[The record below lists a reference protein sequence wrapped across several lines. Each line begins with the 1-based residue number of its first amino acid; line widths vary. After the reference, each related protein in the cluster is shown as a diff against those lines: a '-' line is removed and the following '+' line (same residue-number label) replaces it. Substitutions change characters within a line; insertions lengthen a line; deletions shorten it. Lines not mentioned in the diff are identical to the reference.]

1 MDENNKIEPLTRE
14 EKETLHEE
22 VRTGEIRYRLD
33 NKSRIKGGI
42 LQFVSLII
50 IVIITSLLTAT
61 VVSRKTYEDSILIDD
76 DSSLS
81 QVLKK
86 SLENFENGF
95 YNRTKI
101 RSIYDEVSSSVVGV
115 SNDPEA
121 FSGESYD
128 KLCSGVVMNEEG
140 YILIPYCTT
149 VLGAEKIYISTG
161 RPNDPVYES
170 KYIGTDP
177 TTGVALV
184 QVENLKLK
192 PAKFADSNSIK
203 VAQSVI
209 AMGTP
214 FGDSEKG
221 TVTFGV
227 ISTVNK
233 ALDTVTPDGREV
245 KIYIIETDSDMNRGN
260 NGGPLVNMNG
270 EVVGINSLKISNQF
284 NEEMGSA
291 ITSRDALNI
300 TRSLINSGE
309 ELNPFLG
316 VYGDIVNDITNGLTG
331 FYVQRVASQG
341 TADRAGIRP
350 TDIILSVDDISV
362 EDNTSLDNYIST
374 KQVGDVVSIVFRRV
388 DEVIT
393 VEATLYGVAIE

>member
-1 MDENNKIEPLTRE
+1 MDEKNKIDPLTKE

-42 LQFVSLII
+42 IQFASLII
-50 IVIITSLLTAT
+50 IVIITSLLTST
-61 VVSRKTYEDSILIDD
+61 VVARKTYKDSILIDD

-81 QVLKK
+81 QMLKK

-101 RSIYDEVSSSVVGV
+101 RNIFEEVSSSVVGIA
-115 SNDPEA
+115 SDPA
-121 FSGESYD
+121 FFEGESYD
-128 KLCSGVVMNEEG
+128 QVCSGVVMNSEG
-140 YILIPYCTT
+140 YILIPHCGIEVGT
-149 VLGAEKIYISTG
+149 EEIYVNTG
-161 RPNDPVYES
+161 RKNDGIFKAE
-170 KYIGTDP
+170 YIGTDP
-177 TTGVALV
+177 TTGVALIRV
-184 QVENLKLK
+184 SNLNLK
-192 PAKFADSNSIK
+192 PAKFSDSNVVK

-227 ISTVNK
+227 VSTVNK
-233 ALDTVTPDGREV
+233 ALNAVTPDGRDV
-245 KIYIIETDSDMNRGN
+245 KIYVMETDATINRGN

-270 EVVGINSLKISNQF
+270 EVVGINNLRITNLF
-284 NEEMGSA
+284 NLNMGTA
-291 ITSRDALNI
+291 ITSRDAINI
-300 TRSLINSGE
+300 TRSLMSSGE
-309 ELNPFLG
+309 ELSPFLG
-316 VYGDIVNDITNGLTG
+316 VYGDIVTDEVNGMTG
-331 FYVQRVASQG
+331 FYVQRIASQG

-350 TDIILSVDDISV
+350 TDIILSVDGITV
-362 EDNTSLDNYIST
+362 ESNSTLDEYVMT
-374 KQVGDVVSIVFRRV
+374 KQVGDVIKIIFRRV

-393 VEATLYGVAIE
+393 ADATLYGVAVE

>member
-14 EKETLHEE
+14 EETLHEE

-61 VVSRKTYEDSILIDD
+61 VVSRKTYEDSILVDD

-95 YNRTKI
+95 YNRNKI
-101 RSIYDEVSSSVVGV
+101 RSIYNEVSSSVVGV

-121 FSGESYD
+121 FSGESYENI
-128 KLCSGVVMNEEG
+128 CSGVVMNEEG
-140 YILIPYCTT
+140 YVLIPYCTS
-149 VLGAEKIYISTG
+149 VIGADILYISTG
-161 RPNDPVYES
+161 RPNDPIFES
-170 KYIGTDP
+170 TYIGTDP

-184 QVENLKLK
+184 QVENLNLK

-233 ALDTVTPDGREV
+233 ALDTVTLDGREV
-245 KIYIIETDSDMNRGN
+245 KIYIMETDADINRGN

-270 EVVGINSLKISNQF
+270 EVVGINSLKVSTQF
-284 NEEMGSA
+284 NEGMGSA
-291 ITSRDALNI
+291 ITSRDAINI
-300 TRSLINSGE
+300 TRSLISSGE
-309 ELNPFLG
+309 ELSPFLG

-350 TDIILSVDDISV
+350 TDIILSIDEIPV
-362 EDNTSLDNYIST
+362 EDNTTLENYIST
-374 KQVGDVVSIVFRRV
+374 KQVGDVVSIMFRRV
-388 DEVIT
+388 DEVLT
-393 VEATLYGVAIE
+393 VEATLYGVAID

>member
-1 MDENNKIEPLTRE
+1 MDENKKMEPLTKE

-42 LQFVSLII
+42 LQFASLII
-50 IVIITSLLTAT
+50 IVMITSLLTAT

-81 QVLKK
+81 QMLKK

-101 RSIYDEVSSSVVGV
+101 RNIYEEVSSSIVGV
-115 SNDPEA
+115 SNDPSQ
-121 FSGESYD
+121 FDGESYD
-128 KLCSGVVMNEEG
+128 HVCSGVVMNEEG
-140 YILIPYCTT
+140 YILIPHCTI
-149 VLGAEKIYISTG
+149 VVGLEKVYIHTG
-161 RPNDPVYES
+161 RKNDEIYEAE
-170 KYIGTDP
+170 YIGTDP

-184 QVENLKLK
+184 KVEELNLK
-192 PAKFADSNSIK
+192 PAKFSDSNGIK

-227 ISTVNK
+227 VSTVNK
-233 ALDTVTPDGREV
+233 AINAVTPDGREV
-245 KIYIIETDSDMNRGN
+245 KVYIMETDATINRGN

-270 EVVGINSLKISNQF
+270 EVVGINNLRITDLF
-284 NEEMGSA
+284 NNSMGAA
-291 ITSRDALNI
+291 ITSREAINI
-300 TRSLINSGE
+300 TRSLISSGE
-309 ELNPFLG
+309 ELSPFLG
-316 VYGDIVNDITNGLTG
+316 IYGDVVTDEVNGMIG

-350 TDIILSVDDISV
+350 TDIILSVDDLPLENNS
-362 EDNTSLDNYIST
+362 TLDDYITT
-374 KQVGDVVSIVFRRV
+374 KQVGDVIKIVYRRV
-388 DEVIT
+388 TEVIT
-393 VEATLYGVAIE
+393 VDATLYGVTVD